1 MLCELGTREIKNS
14 TTWKWH
20 RYTDDGNLTEI
31 IQFPKKKKIVGES
44 SNKKLKVRISYQ
56 NIQAVFVYEMRS
68 MFGAVILFESN

>member
-31 IQFPKKKKIVGES
+31 IQFPKKKK
-44 SNKKLKVRISYQ
+44 KLERAPIK
-56 NIQAVFVYEMRS
+56 N
-68 MFGAVILFESN
+68 

>member
-31 IQFPKKKKIVGES
+31 IQFPKKKKLERAPI
-44 SNKKLKVRISYQ
+44 KKLKVRISFQ
-56 NIQAVFVYEMRS
+56 NIKAVFVYEMRS